1 MICILRD
8 QHMGEQPRTCET
20 TIDGARR
27 RRCLHD
33 PVAGIAAQLRTDMA
47 DDLEAGPHA
56 FQHLG
61 DIFAQ
66 LAQSAATVRA
76 GLMVW
81 HMGMDLAWQMLRQRS
96 AKGLGGHGP
105 SGRRDC
111 GAFFDGVGGLQ
122 LFELQLQLFDL
133 TEDLL
138 ALRSEEHALEL
149 LDQQHQAFDLGRSR
163 AQSRRVALV
172 LRDQQRLGGFQIKA
186 VEVRKRRGEHER
198 SMS

>member
-1 MICILRD
+1 
-8 QHMGEQPRTCET
+8 
-20 TIDGARR
+20 
-27 RRCLHD
+27 
-33 PVAGIAAQLRTDMA
+33 MA
-47 DDLEAGPHA
+47 DHLEARPHA

-66 LAQSAATVRA
+66 LAQSTAAVRT
-76 GLMVW
+76 GFMIR
-81 HMGMDLAWQMLRQRS
+81 HMGMDLAWQMFRQRS
-96 AKGLGGHGP
+96 AKGLRGNRP
-105 SGRRDC
+105 IGRRDR
-111 GAFFDGVGGLQ
+111 GSFFDGVGRLQ

-138 ALRSEEHALEL
+138 ALGAEEHALEL
-149 LDQQHQAFDLGRSR
+149 LDQQHQAFDLGRPR
-163 AQSRRVALV
+163 AQSRRVALM